1 MATYSTVQSSFP
13 KVAEQIIN
21 YNKNVVDILTNLSK
35 ITETQD
41 TTISFTVADENG
53 ASKSY
58 TMPSLLGIQKE
69 LQRLDTN
76 IRSLY
81 SIDGAG
87 SLIRTEGSNNFK
99 NGLPSLYVNSNL
111 SVKSSFKLYP

>member
-41 TTISFTVADENG
+41 TTISFTVADENENVDV
-53 ASKSY
+53 A
-58 TMPSLLGIQKE
+58 PLIVNDVPAIVLL
-69 LQRLDTN
+69 
-76 IRSLY
+76 
-81 SIDGAG
+81 
-87 SLIRTEGSNNFK
+87 
-99 NGLPSLYVNSNL
+99 PC
-111 SVKSSFKLYP
+111 